1 MLPDRLK
8 SATLRFG
15 GGGGPTGDSAIYP
28 AMKTIT
34 QALILMLALGT
45 AALAFGFVLFAV
57 SVTRDDAAGWDK
69 ADGIV
74 VLTGGDNRLEAGA
87 KLMSEGRAKRM
98 LISGVNRKVTRE
110 EMQHLLGIDKQLFN
124 CCVDLGYEA
133 LDTVGNADETRT
145 WANTNGYTRLIVV
158 TSRYHMPRSLAEL
171 ALVMPGV
178 TLLPYAVTPKRFPE
192 TAWWL
197 HVATTR
203 VLLSEYL
210 KYLPAVARL
219 TAQRVIDWRDGQS
232 VAIMPQK
239 RADG

>member
-1 MLPDRLK
+1 MKLL
-8 SATLRFG
+8 SQ
-15 GGGGPTGDSAIYP
+15 AIVLLL
-28 AMKTIT
+28 AFTAG
-34 QALILMLALGT
+34 ALI
-45 AALAFGFVLFAV
+45 FGFVIFSV
-57 SVTRDDAAGWDK
+57 SVTRDEVRGWDK

-74 VLTGGDNRLEAGA
+74 VLTGGDNRVEAGA

-98 LISGVNRKVTRE
+98 LISGVNRKVTRD
-110 EMQHLLGIDKQLFN
+110 EMRRLLGLDAQTFN

-145 WANTNGYTRLIVV
+145 WANTNGYTRLIIV

-171 ALVMPGV
+171 ALAMPGV
-178 TLLPYAVTPKRFPE
+178 ALLPYAVTPRRFPE
-192 TAWWL
+192 SGWWL

-219 TAQRVIDWRDGQS
+219 TAQRVMDWRDGQS
-232 VAIMPQK
+232 VAVMPPK

>member
-1 MLPDRLK
+1 MTDERAIL
-8 SATLRFG
+8 
-15 GGGGPTGDSAIYP
+15 AIYP
-28 AMKTIT
+28 TMKMIS
-34 QALILMLALGT
+34 QALILMLALGA

-57 SVTRDDAAGWDK
+57 SVTRDDATGWDK

-74 VLTGGDNRLEAGA
+74 VLTGGDNRIEAGA

-98 LISGVNRKVTRE
+98 LISGVNRKVSRE
-110 EMQHLLGIDKQLFN
+110 EMQRLLNLDKQVFN

-145 WANTNGYTRLIVV
+145 WANTNGYTRLIIV

-171 ALVMPGV
+171 ALAMPGV

-219 TAQRVIDWRDGQS
+219 TAQRVIDWHDGQS
-232 VAIMPQK
+232 VAIMPEK